1 MKKLRRK
8 VAAFKKTKDY
18 KEWLAKSSRVRD
30 DNTNRSGPTTID
42 LDKRVNQVQE
52 NYLIL
57 NRYLPKNNQK
67 MKKHRKESQRIISS
81 YISDIGAIMGEK
93 KILKWSSVPL
103 TNSCSLVF
111 LSNISALYLRLLSAA
126 RCHLYIRKYGA
137 ASLMMY

>member
-93 KILKWSSVPL
+93 KILK
-103 TNSCSLVF
+103 
-111 LSNISALYLRLLSAA
+111 
-126 RCHLYIRKYGA
+126 
-137 ASLMMY
+137 